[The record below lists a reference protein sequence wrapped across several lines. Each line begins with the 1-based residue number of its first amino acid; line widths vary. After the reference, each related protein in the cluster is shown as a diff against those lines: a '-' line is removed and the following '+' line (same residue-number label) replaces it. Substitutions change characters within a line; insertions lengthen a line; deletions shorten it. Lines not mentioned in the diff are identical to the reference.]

1 MRGPHLAV
9 PGGPVGR
16 SQREGESG
24 HTLRYRFR

>member
-1 MRGPHLAV
+1 MRGPQLAV

-16 SQREGESG
+16 PEREGESG